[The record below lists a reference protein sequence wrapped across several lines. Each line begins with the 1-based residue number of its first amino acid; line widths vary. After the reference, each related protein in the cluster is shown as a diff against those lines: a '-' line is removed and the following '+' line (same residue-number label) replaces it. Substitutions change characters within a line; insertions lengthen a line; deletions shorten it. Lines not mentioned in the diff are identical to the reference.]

1 MPINFSILSVAW
13 EDKCKEEYT
22 RPWEGTKVTVTA
34 QVPAAHMVQCKAYN
48 LNGI

>member
-13 EDKCKEEYT
+13 EDKCNEDYT
-22 RPWEGTKVTVTA
+22 RSWKGTKVTV
-34 QVPAAHMVQCKAYN
+34 QVQAAHTVKCKAYN